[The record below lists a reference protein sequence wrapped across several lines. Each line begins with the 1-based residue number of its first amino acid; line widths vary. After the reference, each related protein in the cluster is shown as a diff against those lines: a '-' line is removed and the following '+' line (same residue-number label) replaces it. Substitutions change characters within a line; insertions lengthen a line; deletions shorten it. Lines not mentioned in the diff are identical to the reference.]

1 MKKPEK
7 KLITFK
13 PDNYGQDIR
22 NANFNQACDV
32 WEKWYKETYDKPLQR
47 FTPQGSEFVDNPERC
62 FEYIKERLDE
72 NSQARKDLALFKIH
86 LPNEIEI
93 NQLYCKDC
101 PHKICKQ
108 ECDMNRWIVTNAFS
122 KRIGNDGQGQK

>member
-1 MKKPEK
+1 MKKPK
-7 KLITFK
+7 KKTKNNHNCIGLCECET
-13 PDNYGQDIR
+13 Y
-22 NANFNQACDV
+22 NQAHDV
-32 WEKWYKETYDKPLQR
+32 WEKYNRQE
-47 FTPQGSEFVDNPERC
+47 
-62 FEYIKERLDE
+62 IKIVLDHIERLKTQIG
-72 NSQARKDLALFKIH
+72 N
-86 LPNEIEI
+86 LPSKKEI